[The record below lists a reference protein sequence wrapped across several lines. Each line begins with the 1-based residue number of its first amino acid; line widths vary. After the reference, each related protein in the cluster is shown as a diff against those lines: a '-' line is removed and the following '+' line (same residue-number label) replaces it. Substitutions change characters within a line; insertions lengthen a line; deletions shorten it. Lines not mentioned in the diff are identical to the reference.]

1 MFDSLIDMMSSNKS
15 EDIGITFI
23 LSEEKEKFVSYN
35 ALYEKAL
42 RLLYVLQSKG
52 IKPGE
57 KIIIQIED
65 QEKYIYSLWACIMGG
80 IIPVPLSTAI
90 TDEQMSRI
98 FRVYNLF
105 DYPYL
110 LTSDDIFEI
119 IKRFKENASSEIIGQ
134 FDLKR
139 VLFYDEIDTAD
150 EKGTI
155 HNANIDDVALIMFSS
170 GSTGEPKGVKT
181 THRNILVTN
190 EDLVEKFNVDSSD
203 VSLHWMPLTHMV
215 GIVFCHLFPIMTATP
230 QYLMDKRVY
239 FRFPKLWFNKICE
252 HRATILLTANFGMKY
267 LMSKI
272 DQNEKHEWD
281 FSHIKLI
288 TVGGEPLSI
297 PLVNSFISSF
307 EKYRI
312 KRSMI
317 SPVYGVT
324 EAMVVACVS
333 QEKTINTYFLDRG
346 SLSIGSLIKE
356 NPQDGISFVGLGTP
370 PRRCKVRICDN
381 EDRLL
386 EDEKVGHIQVGGPN
400 VSPGYYKPNDD
411 AFTADGWYRSGDVGF
426 IKDEEVVITGR
437 AKEMIIVNMV
447 NYYLFDI
454 EMVIEKVDS
463 SLVGNIAA
471 CGIQDK
477 TSMEDEVLVFMQYEG
492 DEIHFS
498 ELATKIRYSVKS
510 KVGLDLK
517 YIIPLKELPRTA
529 VGKVNRVILKNI
541 FLDGKFDEIINK
553 LNQDHIDN
561 KGELKNKQNEADI
574 RENLVRIIKSVLE
587 IENVNLT
594 DNIFELGAKSLT
606 VMSLS
611 VEIED
616 FFNVLIDIRSIYE
629 RPMIEDICNSI
640 QHLITEKEK
649 IS

>member
-1 MFDSLIDMMSSNKS
+1 MFSSLIDMISSNKS
-15 EDIGITFI
+15 DDVGMTFI
-23 LSEEKEKFVSYN
+23 LSEENEKFVSYN
-35 ALYEKAL
+35 ALYDKAL
-42 RLLYVLQSKG
+42 KLLYVLQSKN

-80 IIPVPLSTAI
+80 IIPVPLSIAN
-90 TDEQMSRI
+90 TDEQISRI

-105 DYPYL
+105 DQPFI
-110 LTSDDIFEI
+110 LTTDDVFMF
-119 IKRFKENASSEIIGQ
+119 IKRFKENASSDVIGQ
-134 FDLKR
+134 FGYKQ

-150 EKGTI
+150 KKGTV
-155 HNANIDDVALIMFSS
+155 HNANLDDVALIMFSS

-190 EDLVEKFNVDSSD
+190 EDLIDKFNVDSSD

-267 LMSKI
+267 LISKI
-272 DQNEKHEWD
+272 DQNENHEWE
-281 FSHIKLI
+281 FSHIKVI

-307 EKYRI
+307 EKYGIER
-312 KRSMI
+312 RMI

-333 QEKTINTYFLDRG
+333 QEKVINTYCLDRG

-356 NPQDGISFVGLGTP
+356 DPQDGISFVGLGTP

-381 EDRLL
+381 EDRIL

-400 VSPGYYKPNDD
+400 VSPGYYMPNDNVF
-411 AFTADGWYRSGDVGF
+411 AADGWYRSGDVGF

-454 EMVIEKVDS
+454 EMVIEKADG

-471 CGIQDK
+471 CGIQNK
-477 TSMEDEVLVFMQYEG
+477 TSMEDEILVFMQFEG
-492 DEIHFS
+492 DDLKFN
-498 ELATKIRYSVKS
+498 ELSAKIRYSIKS
-510 KVGLDLK
+510 KIGLDLK
-517 YIIPLKELPRTA
+517 YIIPIKELPRTP
-529 VGKVNRVILKNI
+529 VGKVNRIILKKLY
-541 FLDGKFDEIINK
+541 LDGRFDELTTKMNK
-553 LNQDHIDN
+553 DQIDS
-561 KGELKNKQNEADI
+561 KAELKDKEKEVNI
-574 RENLVRIIKSVLE
+574 RENLFRIIKSVLE
-587 IENVNLT
+587 IENISLS
-594 DNIFELGAKSLT
+594 DNIFDLGAKSLT
-606 VMSLS
+606 VMRLS

-629 RPMIEDICNSI
+629 KPIIEDICNKL
-640 QHLITEKEK
+640 QQLLTEKK
-649 IS
+649 GW